1 MNELIK
7 MATDL
12 TEKQGKVDV
21 VVLGSS
27 EGKIVGS
34 VSKKALENGI
44 KINGIIKDAAAVL
57 GGGGGG
63 RPNLAQG
70 AGPKAEKIQEA
81 LYFALDTLKKVI

>member
-21 VVLGSS
+21 VLLGSS
-27 EGKIVGS
+27 EGKIVGAI
-34 VSKKALENGI
+34 SKKALENGI
-44 KINGIIKDAAAVL
+44 KINGIIKDAAAIL

-70 AGPKAEKIQEA
+70 AGPQAEKMQEA
-81 LYFALDTLKKVI
+81 LDFAVTELKKI